1 MSNDEKKQLKKFKKQ
16 KLKEKKEFYNY
27 KHWREIQRNQLGVSA
42 NLYFIFTSAIFGY
55 VINFLVQNK
64 AKLFHCEKYL
74 LIPSIIFL
82 LISFLFYALFTENRL
97 KDFRKTAE
105 LINEKKSFEKESFDN
120 ISKLTKKRGIDSW
133 SYYNLQKYSLFVGF
147 IFALIGLSIFI
158 FT

>member
-1 MSNDEKKQLKKFKKQ
+1 MSNEEKKQIKQLKRFEKQ

-27 KHWREIQRNQLGVSA
+27 RYWREVQRNQLGVSA
-42 NLYFIFTSAIFGY
+42 NLYFIFTSAIFGF
-55 VINFLVQNK
+55 ILNFLVGYKSQ
-64 AKLFHCEKYL
+64 LFHCEKHF
-74 LIPSIIFL
+74 LIPSLAFL

-105 LINEKKSFEKESFDN
+105 LINEKESFEN
-120 ISKLTKKRGIDSW
+120 ISRLTKKRGINSW
-133 SYYNLQKYSLFVGF
+133 SYYDLQRYSLLVGF